1 MKSKERGKNMEN
13 IELIFQ
19 KYYKYVKSY
28 SISLCFDEYL
38 AEEITQETFYKALI
52 NIDKFRN
59 ECQMETWL
67 CKIAKNEFLSFKRK
81 EKNLQLDQ
89 KIIPTFDNF
98 VVNLENR
105 EQAKMVL
112 EYATELES
120 PYKDVF
126 YMRVMGE
133 FSYSVIGEVFSK
145 SENWARVTYFRARQ
159 KIAERM
165 KNNE

>member
-1 MKSKERGKNMEN
+1 MKSKERGKDMEN

-67 CKIAKNEFLSFKRK
+67 CKIAKNEFLSLKRK
-81 EKNLQLDQ
+81 EKNLQLNQ
-89 KIIPTFDNF
+89 EIIPTFDDF

-105 EQAKMVL
+105 EQAKIVL

-145 SENWARVTYFRARQ
+145 SENWARVTFFRVKN
-159 KIAERM
+159 KIIEEM
-165 KNNE
+165 EGTL

>member
-1 MKSKERGKNMEN
+1 
-13 IELIFQ
+13 
-19 KYYKYVKSY
+19 
-28 SISLCFDEYL
+28 
-38 AEEITQETFYKALI
+38 
-52 NIDKFRN
+52 
-59 ECQMETWL
+59 METWL

-120 PYKDVF
+120 PYTYIF

>member
-1 MKSKERGKNMEN
+1 M
-13 IELIFQ
+13 IFQ

-98 VVNLENR
+98 LVTLENR

-120 PYKDVF
+120 PYKDIF

-145 SENWARVTYFRARQ
+145 SENWARVTYYRARQ

>member
-1 MKSKERGKNMEN
+1 MKSKERGKDMEN

-67 CKIAKNEFLSFKRK
+67 CKIAKNEFLSLKRK
-81 EKNLQLDQ
+81 EKNLQLNQ
-89 KIIPTFDNF
+89 EIIPTFDDF

-105 EQAKMVL
+105 EQAKIVL

-145 SENWARVTYFRARQ
+145 SENWARVTYYRARQ